1 MAAVAHDITWE
12 KGARRAA
19 KATIRLTPHNGDEV
33 TVDLEPLYNF
43 QMKGIGYGHPEWGHG
58 MWKGEEALNFETY
71 YLSKVNPL
79 DPTMIHIQAI
89 CRASMGDRTGI
100 GVLEQAVVGEHRPYG
115 FTGIFEGAK

>member
-1 MAAVAHDITWE
+1 
-12 KGARRAA
+12 
-19 KATIRLTPHNGDEV
+19 KATIRLTPHNGDDL

-71 YLSKVNPL
+71 DLSKVNPL

-89 CRASMGDRTGI
+89 CKATMGDRTGI
-100 GVLEQAVVGEHRPYG
+100 GVLEQAVIGEHSPYNL
-115 FTGIFEGAK
+115 TGIFDGAQ